1 FSLVC
6 VCVCTVGTRAASG
19 CACPW
24 QRCTWGVGGEFGGTF
39 RLRRFHWS
47 GRWAG
52 GRAGAARALSRRGD
66 ESSSRG
72 AEGPARGQR
81 TLRRASRSAGTQGP
95 GRTWC
100 LVRPAAASRRRP
112 GLRRPQALPGR
123 PLPHGSYSSSFHR
136 TLFLLLS
143 ESSNFEKMSFCQ
155 IRRDSLWSF
164 LRSVRTQSAP
174 RGRAQPV
181 AGPSGHTRLWLEL
194 GPPTPRESR
203 RSRDPAPRMPET
215 LQGPRRPLAPSQD
228 ALAASAPPA
237 PRMELLGAG
246 ALCAQ
251 PLFPQTATQGSP
263 DPPPPTFAVKETRG
277 KGLGWG
283 PEVGSP
289 LPRVLSSDAGSAS
302 LPFPVASS
310 VRQTLSTPGGAL
322 PPRLPQT
329 SASLVKSPE
338 LAGKARE
345 LCRGNRH
352 DSSPSA
358 LILS

>member
-1 FSLVC
+1 MC

-164 LRSVRTQSAP
+164 LRSVRTQS
-174 RGRAQPV
+174 QPLV
-181 AGPSGHTRLWLEL
+181 AGPSQWQALLGTHGSGLGSALPPPASHAGPETQLLACLRLSKGRVGPSLPARMPLRRQPSPPPGWSSSGQGPCVLSL
-194 GPPTPRESR
+194 YSPRLRLKAPPTPC
-203 RSRDPAPRMPET
+203 P
-215 LQGPRRPLAPSQD
+215 Q
-228 ALAASAPPA
+228 
-237 PRMELLGAG
+237 LL
-246 ALCAQ
+246 
-251 PLFPQTATQGSP
+251 P
-263 DPPPPTFAVKETRG
+263 
-277 KGLGWG
+277 
-283 PEVGSP
+283 
-289 LPRVLSSDAGSAS
+289 
-302 LPFPVASS
+302 
-310 VRQTLSTPGGAL
+310 
-322 PPRLPQT
+322 
-329 SASLVKSPE
+329 
-338 LAGKARE
+338 
-345 LCRGNRH
+345 
-352 DSSPSA
+352 
-358 LILS
+358 

>member
-1 FSLVC
+1 LVC

-123 PLPHGSYSSSFHR
+123 PLPHGSYSFHR

-181 AGPSGHTRLWLEL
+181 AGPSGHTRLWLGL

-228 ALAASAPPA
+228 ALAASAPPPQDGA
-237 PRMELLGAG
+237 PWGRGPVYSASIPPDCDSRLPRPPAPDFCREGD
-246 ALCAQ
+246 
-251 PLFPQTATQGSP
+251 QGQGTGVGP
-263 DPPPPTFAVKETRG
+263 RGGLPPPPSSELRCGECQPPLPCGFVCEADPKHS
-277 KGLGWG
+277 W
-283 PEVGSP
+283 GSP
-289 LPRVLSSDAGSAS
+289 ASKTPPDFS
-302 LPFPVASS
+302 LPGEVP
-310 VRQTLSTPGGAL
+310 RTCWEGPGAL
-322 PPRLPQT
+322 QRKPP
-329 SASLVKSPE
+329 
-338 LAGKARE
+338 
-345 LCRGNRH
+345 
-352 DSSPSA
+352 
-358 LILS
+358 